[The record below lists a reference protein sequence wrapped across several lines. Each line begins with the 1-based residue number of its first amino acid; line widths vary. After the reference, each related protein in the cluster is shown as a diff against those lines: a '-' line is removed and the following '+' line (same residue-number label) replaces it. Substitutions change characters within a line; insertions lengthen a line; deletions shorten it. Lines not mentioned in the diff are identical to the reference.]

1 MPARRNRALA
11 LPGVLAAASAVL
23 GACYSARIWHGGV
36 FRLSKTT
43 VFQRWV
49 LALSLCERA
58 ELIGQSSSSFQT
70 ALLSM
75 RAAQALLPARYSR
88 PAPRQRKHGVTDG
101 WKGPPTSRALP
112 EHKNAGRRGRTFG
125 ARDDETPS
133 LVTNF
138 TRIRRRWNATGA
150 GVAPGRDFA
159 GTGRRVDS
167 VGLGRS
173 MSIFASSFLRAF
185 LRSRRGRTPSVSLC
199 STRDLNAAAARRF
212 ARQRSARRF
221 EPVLSRKIRLR
232 GIGRRANARPG
243 YGGRPPICSGREMT
257 HSFGCP
263 AAHKSG
269 AWRSN

>member
-1 MPARRNRALA
+1 MRAAGSSDRRTCSIDRAATSAGRACAAVAGVAASSGRRRTQAAIASMWNAARRAHGSLLSVPARRNRALA

-88 PAPRQRKHGVTDG
+88 PAPRQRKHGVKDA

-159 GTGRRVDS
+159 GTGKTS
-167 VGLGRS
+167 
-173 MSIFASSFLRAF
+173 
-185 LRSRRGRTPSVSLC
+185 
-199 STRDLNAAAARRF
+199 
-212 ARQRSARRF
+212 
-221 EPVLSRKIRLR
+221 RLR
-232 GIGRRANARPG
+232 RARSINVDLRF
-243 YGGRPPICSGREMT
+243 IVLT
-257 HSFGCP
+257 SFP
-263 AAHKSG
+263 
-269 AWRSN
+269 